1 MVKLDTSGR
10 GGAANAPIALKQETG
25 REANA
30 KLAQGDFS
38 FPDVAVERHAEVLA
52 FRHRIPLTHAR
63 VFAEAV
69 RP

>member
-1 MVKLDTSGR
+1 MQHDHSGH
-10 GGAANAPIALKQETG
+10 GGAANAPDALKQAG

-38 FPDVAVERHAEVLA
+38 FPDIAVERRAEVLA